1 MCARAYDL
9 DRTIKTNINFLT
21 QSTMRNIFRSLLL
34 SAVILSAGFAVS
46 CTEPEPEQ
54 YQGVPEVTV
63 APESLVVPLA
73 GGTTEEVHIVTP
85 AQWVITIDT
94 EGVTVSQSEGTGD
107 ATVTFTVPE
116 AVAMR
121 TIKAT
126 VTATGFLAGV
136 ELTDSK
142 VITILQSD
150 LALSTNIYYDNCGD
164 AVSKVDGYWPYV
176 DAYTGWAPKGGDG
189 VDQSGITY
197 TGKNASVRNSG
208 KAWAPVDATYAT
220 DAPYAYISKADA
232 NFVINNIALK
242 SGEKSYIFSFTVFNQ
257 YASLIASPYTPVP
270 AVIEHGKTFKLYA
283 SVDGQNWADMPFNV
297 SADGNWQYVV
307 SQFSLPADA
316 EKLHIKFTDYVAD
329 KTTALPSADYQ
340 YQAALRLDDFS
351 LSIGGDGA
359 VLDFNIQGGDTPS
372 VPTDAVVATVAEFLN
387 AVEDSTLYELTGVI
401 TKVANTT
408 YGNFDLT
415 DETGTV
421 YIYGLCSP
429 TGEQK
434 YWAASGAKV
443 GDTITVRTVRTS
455 YNGTPQGK
463 NAIFVKLV
471 PGEGGNEP
479 TPEPAEGAYASDV
492 PFVCATD
499 DSSNAVYGLAATN
512 IGGQAATGFKLGK
525 SKQQGKFTSAAVG
538 VSGSKYINF
547 YASAWKGT
555 TATLYFRVDGGAVQ
569 SVALTAND
577 GATGNPPY
585 PITYAATDHYSVK
598 LEGLT
603 ASSTIEFSTN
613 ADFALTTHSGSAPDI
628 APRVIVCGIKLTD
641 EPIDGE
647 NPGGTVPEPTPGDTK
662 TIAEILALGN
672 GAALSGTIEGIVI
685 SNMTLNNLTSKKGLY
700 VQDNTGALQFYLAAN
715 HEFAFGTKVRI
726 DLTGS
731 SLGEYNGAVQIS
743 GLALDKITTV
753 STGNTIEPKTVAIA
767 DFLAN
772 KYEGQY
778 IAIEGVQVAAS
789 DLANTWVMGDAH
801 TSINIED
808 AAGNKFVVFSSKYA
822 SYGAETVAQ
831 GSGTIKGI
839 ASVSKG
845 AIQIIFAQESDFAGL
860 TGTRFDGTT
869 PEPTPTPDPTP
880 DPTPGEGDFASD
892 SEFIQTTDDSD
903 VAAYTLGNET
913 KVNGN
918 TATGF
923 KLGTSKKYGTFTSGA
938 VNSTGDKTL
947 SFYAFSW
954 KGKKATLYVKVEGG
968 GSIVG
973 NSSFELKANDGA
985 TNNAPYTI
993 SAATSDLYTI
1003 NITGLTANSKIIFST
1018 ASDFAGGSAD
1028 NSGNCRAIVAG
1039 VHLK

>member
-1 MCARAYDL
+1 M
-9 DRTIKTNINFLT
+9 KTNFH
-21 QSTMRNIFRSLLL
+21 SLLIA
-34 SAVILSAGFAVS
+34 AVALFSSVAVS
-46 CTEPEPEQ
+46 CTPSEPEH
-54 YQGVPEVTV
+54 YQGTPTIEVTPASV
-63 APESLVVPLA
+63 TIGLA
-73 GGTTEEVHIVTP
+73 GGTTEAVTVTTP
-85 AQWVITIDT
+85 AEWTVTVP
-94 EGVTVSQSEGTGD
+94 EGVSASVTAGNGD
-107 ATVTFTVPE
+107 ATVTFDVPE
-116 AVAMR
+116 VSAPRNLKV
-121 TIKAT
+121 TF
-126 VTATGFLAGV
+126 TATGYVGGFALTKDA
-136 ELTDSK
+136 ELT
-142 VITILQSD
+142 IIQSD
-150 LALSTNIYYDNCGD
+150 INMSQVIYSDNCGE
-164 AVSKVDGYWPYV
+164 AVSKVNDNWPNV
-176 DAYTGWAPKGGDG
+176 DAYNGWAPKGGDG
-189 VDQSGITY
+189 VEQTAVKY
-197 TGKNASVRNSG
+197 TGNLASVRDS
-208 KAWAPVDATYAT
+208 KKEWSPVGATYAS
-220 DAPYAYISKADA
+220 DAPYAYIAKADA
-232 NFVINNIALK
+232 YFTINEITLK
-242 SGEKSYIFSFTVFNQ
+242 PGVQNYIFSFTAFNQ

-316 EKLHIKFTDYVAD
+316 EKLHIKFADYVAD
-329 KTTALPSADYQ
+329 KTTALPSTDYQ

-351 LSIGGDGA
+351 LSIGGEGA

-538 VSGSKYINF
+538 VSGSKYLNF
-547 YASAWKGT
+547 YGAAWKGT

-569 SVALTAND
+569 SVALAGND

-585 PITYAATDHYSVK
+585 PITFASTDHHSVK

-662 TIAEILALGN
+662 TIAEIIALGN

-860 TGTRFDGTT
+860 TGARFDSTT

-880 DPTPGEGDFASD
+880 SDPNASEATITFANAGLANAEKVDGKEFKIGDFVTAVFGQGTASTETAYYD
-892 SEFIQTTDDSD
+892 ASKGIRMYQNGSTLDIASSTKTIIAIEFTFDMQQCYF
-903 VAAYTLGNET
+903 APNKGTLSAEGNVRT
-913 KVNGN
+913 W
-918 TATGF
+918 TGEAHNV
-923 KLGTSKKYGTFTSGA
+923 KFTS
-938 VNSTGDKTL
+938 TGTDKDHRVYIK
-947 SFYAFSW
+947 SI
-954 KGKKATLYVKVEGG
+954 KVTY
-968 GSIVG
+968 
-973 NSSFELKANDGA
+973 K
-985 TNNAPYTI
+985 
-993 SAATSDLYTI
+993 
-1003 NITGLTANSKIIFST
+1003 
-1018 ASDFAGGSAD
+1018 
-1028 NSGNCRAIVAG
+1028 
-1039 VHLK
+1039 